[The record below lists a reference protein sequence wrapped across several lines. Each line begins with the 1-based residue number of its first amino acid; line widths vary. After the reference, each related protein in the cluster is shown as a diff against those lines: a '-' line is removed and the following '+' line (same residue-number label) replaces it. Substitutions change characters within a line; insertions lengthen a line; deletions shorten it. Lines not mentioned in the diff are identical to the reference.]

1 MKFLC
6 LPGAYGSA
14 EKFKVQLAP
23 LVKELTSDN
32 SAEFRFIDA
41 PCEAVP
47 PKGFED
53 FFGKPPYYRFI
64 EPDDKTSEETD
75 PLSRIRD
82 FPECDTPEET
92 MRELMKEGVASCVL
106 STISAIQFLFKI
118 MEEEGPFEGIIGYS
132 EGATMAGTLLLA
144 EQRRK
149 ELEGYEPMIKCAI
162 FFAGWPP
169 LDPQTFAMVL
179 SDETETM
186 IDIHTCHIIGSL
198 DPYVGG
204 SLALY
209 NACDPDIAYMFDHG
223 KGHTLPRDAAVIKEL
238 GDVVRTMITESTGP
252 KED

>member
-1 MKFLC
+1 
-6 LPGAYGSA
+6 
-14 EKFKVQLAP
+14 
-23 LVKELTSDN
+23 LTSDN
-32 SAEFRFIDA
+32 TAEFRFIDA

-64 EPDDKTSEETD
+64 EPDDKTGEETD

-149 ELEGYEPMIKCAI
+149 QLEGYEPMIKCAI

-186 IDIHTCHIIGSL
+186 IDIHSCHISKSICLESPTISRKVLYTNYSSKVGSL

-238 GDVVRTMITESTGP
+238 GDVVRNMITEATGAN
-252 KED
+252 ED